1 MQVRTLSEAD
11 KPLFAEFVRD
21 AFVVVGDFKDFWL
34 KHMDAQD
41 MRGLFDDDGTLLT
54 AIRFW
59 RNDLW
64 LGRRRVKMAGLTN
77 VATPPEN
84 RRKGLVR
91 QLLTESLRQER
102 ESGVNVSGL
111 YPFEFPF
118 YAMFGYAQAS
128 VSAEHTVKIG
138 ALLNFKSRTKG
149 RWTKAVADDWQI
161 FRDLYDK
168 FCVGRFGRNSRDTE
182 YWWRFR
188 LFLHRRNSGDTP
200 NNVYLW
206 RDENGTARAYV
217 IYDFKSLGGDWDREM
232 VVQDM
237 VWLDEAARHE
247 IYAFIGN
254 HDSQAIQVF
263 WQGEPGD
270 EFFARLPDPRQ
281 AQIRLEP
288 GYMIRLL
295 DVERALTE
303 RAYPLEAKGNLSFGV
318 QDKLFEWNANRTFR
332 LAVEGGEAA
341 VNVAPG
347 AADPDF
353 SCDVATLGQIYA
365 GYLSPLTAARLG
377 TLAVHNEKALATA
390 QGIFSPPGQP
400 ASFMLDHW

>member
-1 MQVRTLSEAD
+1 MQVRTLTEAD
-11 KPLFAEFVRD
+11 KPLYAEFVRD
-21 AFVVVGDFKDFWL
+21 AFVVVGDFKEFWL
-34 KHMDAQD
+34 KHMDAED
-41 MRGLFDDDGTLLT
+41 MRGIFDDDGNMLS

-64 LGRRRVKMAGLTN
+64 LGSRRVKMAGLTN

-84 RRKGLVR
+84 RRKGLIR

-102 ESGVNVSGL
+102 ENGVNVGGL

-118 YAMFGYAQAS
+118 YAMFGYALAS
-128 VSAEHTVKIG
+128 VSANHTVKIG

-149 RWTKAVADDWQI
+149 RWAKATADEWQTL
-161 FRDLYDK
+161 RDMYDK
-168 FCVGRFGRNSRDTE
+168 FCVGRFGRNSRDLE
-182 YWWRFR
+182 YWWRYR
-188 LFLHRRNSGDTP
+188 LFMHRRSTGDTP

-217 IYDFKSLGGDWDREM
+217 IYDFKSLSGEWSREL

-237 VWLDEAARHE
+237 VWLDEDARHE
-247 IYAFIGN
+247 VYAFIGN
-254 HDSQAIQVF
+254 HDSQAEQVF
-263 WQGEPGD
+263 WQAEPSD

-281 AQIRLEP
+281 AEVRLEP
-288 GYMIRLL
+288 GYMIRVL

-303 RAYPLEAKGNLSFGV
+303 RAYPQEAQGGVSFGV
-318 QDKLFEWNANRTFR
+318 QDKLFDWNANRTFR
-332 LAVEGGEAA
+332 LEVEDGEGAVK
-341 VNVAPG
+341 VAPG
-347 AADPDF
+347 IDGADF
-353 SCDVATLGQIYA
+353 SCDIATLGQIYA

-377 TLAVHNEKALATA
+377 TLTVHNAKALATA
-390 QGIFSPPGQP
+390 QAIFSPPGQP